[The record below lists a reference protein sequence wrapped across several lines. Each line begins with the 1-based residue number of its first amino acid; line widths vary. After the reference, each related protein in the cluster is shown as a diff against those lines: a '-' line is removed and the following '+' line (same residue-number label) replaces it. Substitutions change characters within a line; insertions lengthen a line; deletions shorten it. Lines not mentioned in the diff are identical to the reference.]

1 MALNGDVYA
10 NAHGIEEAEDTT
22 KAYIEIL
29 AGGNAHINGD
39 ILAEAKASSIGT
51 ADATIKIE
59 AFGDI
64 VFGVGAEAHAIADNG
79 SPIKAEA
86 GPGTEDDEDTSPN
99 GDHAQIIINENVII
113 LEDDNFSTPK
123 SAAIEIDVLAN
134 DTLHGEK
141 IDHFDDL
148 TAGTLTPKMSGD
160 KVVGYTY
167 TPPEDLS
174 VLTFNENGE
183 ATVTFTYTINE
194 KTASVTIT
202 LTNGLPVAVKDLAKT
217 TSSQSVN
224 IDVIIN
230 DTDPD
235 LDDILKPIEG
245 TVTTQNGTLVLNE
258 NGTFTYTPNK
268 GFVGDDSFTYSA
280 TDSFNTTSEVEVN
293 ITVRKDPPTITPASP
308 YTNPAPGL
316 DGLNRTEVNISG
328 CPALAKWVAEEIGI
342 DQKRMM
348 QIWVA
353 GSLAA
358 TGDIHPYDAYAKLK
372 NAAKILQDA
381 DGTYIVVLA
390 QIINEFASSAAPPTE
405 EQMVSIVDAIT
416 RNTEKDSYYAIAD
429 EYLDALVTYIGI
441 LNSELGFS
449 KTASVQFVTDK
460 YISRL
465 TQDQNVGVAAFF
477 AACLAALEG

>member
-1 MALNGDVYA
+1 
-10 NAHGIEEAEDTT
+10 
-22 KAYIEIL
+22 
-29 AGGNAHINGD
+29 
-39 ILAEAKASSIGT
+39 
-51 ADATIKIE
+51 
-59 AFGDI
+59 
-64 VFGVGAEAHAIADNG
+64 
-79 SPIKAEA
+79 
-86 GPGTEDDEDTSPN
+86 
-99 GDHAQIIINENVII
+99 
-113 LEDDNFSTPK
+113 
-123 SAAIEIDVLAN
+123 VLAN
-134 DTLHGEK
+134 DTLHGEQ
-141 IDHFDDL
+141 IDHYDDL

-160 KVVGYTY
+160 RMVGYTY

-183 ATVTFTYTINE
+183 ATVTFTYAIGE
-194 KTASVTIT
+194 KTAAVTIT
-202 LTNGLPVAVKDLAKT
+202 LTNSLPVAVKDLAKT

-230 DTDPD
+230 DTDLD
-235 LDDILKPIEG
+235 LDDILTPIEG

-268 GFVGDDSFTYSA
+268 GFIGDDSFTYSA

-293 ITVRKDPPTITPASP
+293 ITVSKDPPTITPVSP
-308 YTNPAPGL
+308 YTSPAPGL
-316 DGLNRTEVNISG
+316 DGLNRKEIHISG

-342 DQKRMM
+342 DQSKMM

-358 TGDIHPYDAYAKLK
+358 TGDIHPYDSYAKLK
-372 NAAKILQDA
+372 NAATILQDA
-381 DGTYIVVLA
+381 DGIHIVALEL
-390 QIINEFASSAAPPTE
+390 IINEFASSFAPPTE

-416 RNTEKDSYYAIAD
+416 RNTEEDSYYAIAD

-441 LNSELGFS
+441 LNSEFGFS
-449 KTASVQFVTDK
+449 KMESVQLVTDK

-465 TQDQNVGVAAFF
+465 NQDQNVGVASFF